1 MPESLNQPRVVRFS
15 VFEVDLQ
22 TGELRK
28 HGVRQNLPG
37 QPFQVLEV
45 LLERPQELV
54 TREELR
60 RRLWPDQTTVDYD
73 LALRKCINRLREVL
87 GDSAENPRYVE
98 TVHRRGYR
106 FIGEVYARGNGNIRE
121 ARTELP
127 PAQALRPWN
136 AGVIA
141 LSGAVVALVLLL
153 VTWRADVPGRVRE
166 WLSFKAAKPPIRS
179 LAVLPLQNLSG
190 DPAQEYLS
198 DGMTDALIT
207 DLAQIE
213 SLRVTSRTSVM
224 RYKRSDK
231 SLPEIARELNV
242 EGVVEGTVQRSGDQ
256 VRITAQL
263 IHVLSDRH
271 LWAKTYQSSMGDL
284 FALQNEIARTIA
296 QQIQSTL
303 FVREPPR
310 VRWEQPVNPKAYDAY
325 LKGDY
330 FMKRFT
336 RDSLPKAAEYFEDA
350 IRDDPDFVPAYA
362 KLAGTYL
369 ILGNI
374 GMLAQSESN
383 TRVKALITKGL
394 QIDPQFAALH
404 AEAGWSALHYDLDFA
419 KAKDEFKRAVE
430 LNPNA
435 VEGHQG
441 LADYYAT
448 IGELQQSI
456 AEMERAR
463 DIDPLSLILNLDL
476 CSTLY
481 FARRYDEAL
490 AQCKATLEL
499 DQRTSILRLTG
510 GVYASLGMYA
520 EASEAFSRADELRGA
535 GNAMRVFPSQVRSAS
550 AFKNYWRSVLSR
562 GIEKVGNGSES
573 AFFIAQAYT
582 YAGDDAQAMTWLEKA
597 LELRAFGITY
607 VGVDPLFDR
616 LRSNPRFAVLL
627 QRMGLAR

>member
-37 QPFQVLEV
+37 QPFQVLEA

-60 RRLWPDQTTVDYD
+60 RRLWPDHTTVDYD

-98 TVHRRGYR
+98 TVPRRGYR

-166 WLSFKAAKPPIRS
+166 WLSLKAAKPPIRS

-213 SLRVTSRTSVM
+213 SLRVISRTSVM

-310 VRWEQPVNPKAYDAY
+310 VGWEQPVNPKAYDAY

-374 GMLAQSESN
+374 GMLARSESN
-383 TRVKALITKGL
+383 TRVKALITEGL
-394 QIDPQFAALH
+394 QIDPQFAA
-404 AEAGWSALHYDLDFA
+404 
-419 KAKDEFKRAVE
+419 
-430 LNPNA
+430 
-435 VEGHQG
+435 
-441 LADYYAT
+441 
-448 IGELQQSI
+448 
-456 AEMERAR
+456 
-463 DIDPLSLILNLDL
+463 
-476 CSTLY
+476 
-481 FARRYDEAL
+481 
-490 AQCKATLEL
+490 
-499 DQRTSILRLTG
+499 
-510 GVYASLGMYA
+510 
-520 EASEAFSRADELRGA
+520 
-535 GNAMRVFPSQVRSAS
+535 
-550 AFKNYWRSVLSR
+550 
-562 GIEKVGNGSES
+562 
-573 AFFIAQAYT
+573 
-582 YAGDDAQAMTWLEKA
+582 
-597 LELRAFGITY
+597 
-607 VGVDPLFDR
+607 
-616 LRSNPRFAVLL
+616 
-627 QRMGLAR
+627 